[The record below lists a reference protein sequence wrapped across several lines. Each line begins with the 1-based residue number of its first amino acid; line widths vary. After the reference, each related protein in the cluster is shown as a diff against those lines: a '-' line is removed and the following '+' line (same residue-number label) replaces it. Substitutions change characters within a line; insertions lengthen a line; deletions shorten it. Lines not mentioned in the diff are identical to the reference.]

1 MNQHLKKIEM
11 RINQYQLT
19 KRTRYIPYMSHHV
32 FAIPYIKFLSHAVT
46 PLNQQWHYQAENG
59 FRNPLTDKDET
70 SYLHYVRSFMIEDFD
85 TSKDYHLNV
94 EGVQQPFMIYMN
106 QSYVGTVNGNEGH
119 IEFDMTH
126 AVNGAMN
133 EIELVPTETT
143 TEAMMSQQQNPFQD
157 MYVLERANDRIVN
170 YSVNVSQNTRGDISV
185 RIQIQDI
192 EGAPLI
198 SYLLQNEQHV
208 TFAKGLMD
216 IDSSYHLVI
225 PAHLVEQQ
233 GKHFT
238 LFLETEDE
246 TIAHY
251 IDSNGEHEP
260 INVKTV

>member
-19 KRTRYIPYMSHHV
+19 KRTRYIPYMSRHV

-46 PLNQQWHYQAENG
+46 PLNQQWHYGTETG
-59 FRNPLTDKDET
+59 IMHPLTDKNEMSD
-70 SYLHYVRSFMIEDFD
+70 LHIARSFMIEDFD
-85 TSKDYHLNV
+85 DSKDYHLNV
-94 EGVQQPFMIYMN
+94 EGIRQSFIIYIN
-106 QSYVGTVNGNEGH
+106 QSDVGTVEGNEGH
-119 IEFDMTH
+119 IEFDITH
-126 AVNGAMN
+126 AIHGEMN
-133 EIELVPTETT
+133 VIELVPTET
-143 TEAMMSQQQNPFQD
+143 MMSRQQNLFND
-157 MYVLERANDRIVN
+157 MYVLERANDRIVD
-170 YSVNVSQNTRGDISV
+170 YSVDVSQNARGDMSV

-192 EGAPLI
+192 EGGPLI

-225 PAHLVEQQ
+225 PAHLVGQQ

-246 TIAHY
+246 TIAHD

>member
-1 MNQHLKKIEM
+1 MNQHLKKMEM

-19 KRTRYIPYMSHHV
+19 KRTRYIPYMSRHV

-46 PLNQQWHYQAENG
+46 PLNQQWHYETETG
-59 FRNPLTDKDET
+59 IMHPLTDKNEMSD
-70 SYLHYVRSFMIEDFD
+70 LHIVRSFMIEDFD
-85 TSKDYHLNV
+85 DSKDYHLNV
-94 EGVQQPFMIYMN
+94 EGIRQSFMIYIN
-106 QSYVGTVNGNEGH
+106 QSDVGTVEGNEGH
-119 IEFDMTH
+119 IEFDITH
-126 AVNGAMN
+126 AIHGEMN
-133 EIELVPTETT
+133 VIELVPTAT
-143 TEAMMSQQQNPFQD
+143 MRSPQQNLFND
-157 MYVLERANDRIVN
+157 MYVLERANDRIVV
-170 YSVNVSQNTRGDISV
+170 YSVDVSQNARGDMSV

-225 PAHLVEQQ
+225 PAHLVGQQ

-246 TIAHY
+246 TIAHD
-251 IDSNGEHEP
+251 IDSNGAHEP

>member
-1 MNQHLKKIEM
+1 MEM

-19 KRTRYIPYMSHHV
+19 KRTRYIPYMSRHV

-46 PLNQQWHYQAENG
+46 PLNQQWHYETETG
-59 FRNPLTDKDET
+59 IMHPLTDKNEMSD
-70 SYLHYVRSFMIEDFD
+70 LHIVRSFMIEDFD
-85 TSKDYHLNV
+85 DSKDYHLNV
-94 EGVQQPFMIYMN
+94 EGIRQSFMIYIN
-106 QSYVGTVNGNEGH
+106 QNDVGTVEGNEGH
-119 IEFDMTH
+119 IEFDITH
-126 AVNGAMN
+126 AIHGEMN
-133 EIELVPTETT
+133 VIELVPTAT
-143 TEAMMSQQQNPFQD
+143 MRSPQQNLFND
-157 MYVLERANDRIVN
+157 MYVLERANDRIVD
-170 YSVNVSQNTRGDISV
+170 YSVDVSQNARGDMSV

-225 PAHLVEQQ
+225 PAHLVGQQ

-246 TIAHY
+246 TIAHD
-251 IDSNGEHEP
+251 IDSNGAHEP

>member
-19 KRTRYIPYMSHHV
+19 KRTRYIPYMSRQV

-46 PLNQQWHYQAENG
+46 PLNQQWHYETETG
-59 FRNPLTDKDET
+59 IMHPLTDKNEMSD
-70 SYLHYVRSFMIEDFD
+70 LHIVRSFMIEDFD
-85 TSKDYHLNV
+85 DSKDYHLNV
-94 EGVQQPFMIYMN
+94 EGIRQSFMIYIN
-106 QSYVGTVNGNEGH
+106 QSNVGTVEGNERH
-119 IEFDMTH
+119 IEFDITH
-126 AVNGAMN
+126 AIHGEMN
-133 EIELVPTETT
+133 VIELVSTET
-143 TEAMMSQQQNPFQD
+143 MMSPQQNLFND
-157 MYVLERANDRIVN
+157 MYVLERANDRIVD
-170 YSVNVSQNTRGDISV
+170 YSVDVSQNARGDISV

-225 PAHLVEQQ
+225 PVHLVGQQ

-246 TIAHY
+246 TIAHD